1 LFVCFC
7 ELVCCCSGLVLVLS
21 EWGFFFLLEG
31 FCCVKGRW
39 EVGGFVA
46 KRKKYIYISE
56 GSGIPSLIGEV

>member
-1 LFVCFC
+1 V
-7 ELVCCCSGLVLVLS
+7 
-21 EWGFFFLLEG
+21 GFFFLLEG